1 MQLILSFL
9 IFMNPCNFTS
19 VSLFAISINRL
30 YKTIFKAVDL
40 IRLWNVIFKEFQV
53 VFTISSFEGNPVAVP
68 NMSQRN
74 ITNPKVLL
82 QGKLFQRFTHFLY
95 CSVLS
100 LSGNVNAIRMSQP
113 DMESIFI
120 KIIFE
125 IFGSKETIM

>member
-1 MQLILSFL
+1 
-9 IFMNPCNFTS
+9 MNPCNFTS

-82 QGKLFQRFTHFLY
+82 QGKLFQRCTHFLY

-100 LSGNVNAIRMSQP
+100 LGGIYKQ
-113 DMESIFI
+113 E
-120 KIIFE
+120 
-125 IFGSKETIM
+125 